1 MAFER
6 TAPSQT
12 ASPALSARVSLSAGT
27 TSSKIASISGKHYAC
42 CGQGGRVG
50 LYVMNAEGTG
60 KRVLK
65 RDAWQGLAWSPD
77 GRKIAF
83 IGKRGNPGNRDWQLY
98 VMNADGSGQQRLTNS
113 PARTFDDSLIWSPA
127 QK

>member
-6 TAPSQT
+6 NAPSRT
-12 ASPALSARVSLSAGT
+12 ASPALSAGVSRSAGT

-50 LYVMNAEGTG
+50 LYVMNAEGTV

-65 RDAWQGLAWSPD
+65 RQTWQGLAWSPD

-98 VMNADGSGQQRLTNS
+98 LMNADGSGQQRLTHS
-113 PARTFDDSLIWSPA
+113 PARTYNDSLVWSPA
-127 QK
+127 QQ

>member
-12 ASPALSARVSLSAGT
+12 ASPALSAPGSLSAGT
-27 TSSKIASISGKHYAC
+27 TRSKVASISGKHYAC

-50 LYVMNAEGTG
+50 LYVMDAEGTG
-60 KRVLK
+60 KRVRR

-98 VMNADGSGQQRLTNS
+98 GMNADGSGQQRLTHS
-113 PARTFDDSLIWSPA
+113 PARMFNDSLVWSPA